1 MTAQDKNDKN
11 DQLMR
16 KLLKA
21 PCGVQPVMKG
31 DKGWEKHAVEYY
43 KQKSKFASITEKK
56 LKVRK

>member
-1 MTAQDKNDKN
+1 
-11 DQLMR
+11 MR
-16 KLLKA
+16 KLLRA